1 MTDRRDQYICAALA
15 GLLANTDTEGAMQYI
30 AADAVNL
37 ATAALAAAGEKESAF
52 RDLYSVTIN
61 GVEYS
66 TTNKALVDEI
76 ARLRAELA
84 ETQREL
90 VGTCNVLEAAR
101 NELTRYT
108 GPLTDEMRHA
118 LYADTDFCVAMD
130 TNNIDMIDAAI
141 RKVRAGEGE
150 E

>member
-1 MTDRRDQYICAALA
+1 MPTQC
-15 GLLANTDTEGAMQYI
+15 
-30 AADAVNL
+30 NL
-37 ATAALAAAGEKESAF
+37 ADAALAAAGEKESAF

-84 ETQREL
+84 RFTE
-90 VGTCNVLEAAR
+90 
-101 NELTRYT
+101 
-108 GPLTDEMRHA
+108 PLTQA
-118 LYADTDFCVAMD
+118 QAVAAW
-130 TNNIDMIDAAI
+130 NLWCESGSPSSGVEGIQVRDAMI
-141 RKVRAGEGE
+141 RKVRAGKGE

>member
-1 MTDRRDQYICAALA
+1 MMTNRMYLIGQALA
-15 GLLANTDTEGAMQYI
+15 GLLANTDTEGAMQDI

-37 ATAALAAAGEKESAF
+37 ADAALAAAGEKESAF

-84 ETQREL
+84 RFTE
-90 VGTCNVLEAAR
+90 
-101 NELTRYT
+101 
-108 GPLTDEMRHA
+108 PLTQA
-118 LYADTDFCVAMD
+118 QAVAAW
-130 TNNIDMIDAAI
+130 NLWRESGSLSSGVEGIQVRDAMI
-141 RKVRAGEGE
+141 RKVRAGKGE
-150 E
+150 